1 MKNIFIILGLLVVGM
16 VFIGC
21 PNPNVG
27 GDDYI
32 IENGGNNGSENGNG
46 GENNGGNEIVLSNE
60 TITQFT
66 FKIVNSN
73 GTFDAERTTLSSN
86 SPKYQVRHSS
96 FFVQFDIQNN
106 TIEIKNHSNNNCNF
120 TIDYESKIITFD
132 FTNPN

>member
-46 GENNGGNEIVLSNE
+46 GGNENGGSEIILTDN
-60 TITQFT
+60 TINQFT
-66 FKIVNSN
+66 FYVNGQEKDLTSKEVTDGIKYQLDTTYTNTKITFRIEN
-73 GTFDAERTTLSSN
+73 GTLTNITPSSGYDVN
-86 SPKYQVRHSS
+86 FSR
-96 FFVQFDIQNN
+96 DGL
-106 TIEIKNHSNNNCNF
+106 TINF
-120 TIDYESKIITFD
+120 TITK
-132 FTNPN
+132 N